1 MNDCRD
7 LILGKAFFLHL
18 SSFISHI
25 QDLLLLKGFHFYFCF
40 LSWVKTENSRNWES
54 FDQSCVNRE
63 RMFYE
68 SNESMSHESW
78 VMSQW
83 VNESELKN
91 KSFGRNNKIKHY
103 FYLICLLP
111 SLLPAHAR
119 PISDMKSQPGLF
131 VSSIPGPAATT
142 TCMPW
147 KIAFP
152 DALQEPFKPSD
163 NPYY

>member
-1 MNDCRD
+1 MTK
-7 LILGKAFFLHL
+7 LTSMIALSHL
-18 SSFISHI
+18 SRTRVLPSSSSCHPVAYWITSEAC
-25 QDLLLLKGFHFYFCF
+25 QD
-40 LSWVKTENSRNWES
+40 SWPHSTRAPSPLWK
-54 FDQSCVNRE
+54 

-68 SNESMSHESW
+68 SNESMSQIW
-78 VMSQW
+78 
-83 VNESELKN
+83 KN

-103 FYLICLLP
+103 FYLICLLA

-119 PISDMKSQPGLF
+119 PISDMKSQLGLY

-142 TCMPW
+142 TCMPR

-152 DALQEPFKPSD
+152 DTLQEPFKPSD